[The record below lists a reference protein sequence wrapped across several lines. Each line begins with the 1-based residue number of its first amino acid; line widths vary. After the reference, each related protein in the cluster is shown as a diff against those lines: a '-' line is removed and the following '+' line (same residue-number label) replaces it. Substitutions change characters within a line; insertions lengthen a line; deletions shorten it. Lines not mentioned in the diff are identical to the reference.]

1 MIKKSLD
8 IYARSS
14 KWLQQGA
21 IVLIAL
27 ACLYASVQNLISTKY
42 LGSINDDPVADW
54 EKRFAPLKDQLPFK
68 RGVVGYISD
77 SNIPGY
83 TYNAAND
90 EGEYVLAQ
98 YVLAP
103 IIIVRG
109 TGQEWNIGNLDKAA
123 YEIWSKSNQGQF
135 IVIPFKDKLY
145 LFHRLGK

>member
-1 MIKKSLD
+1 MI
-8 IYARSS
+8 I
-14 KWLQQGA
+14 KWLQRGV
-21 IVLIAL
+21 IVLIVL
-27 ACLYASVQNLISTKY
+27 ASLYASIQNLISTRD
-42 LGSINDDPVADW
+42 LGSTTDDPVADW
-54 EKRFAPLKDQLPFK
+54 EKRFAPLVQQLPFK

-77 SNIPGY
+77 SDIPGF

-109 TGQEWNIGNLDKAA
+109 TNQEWNIGNLDKPA
-123 YEIWSKSNQGQF
+123 YDIWSSTHQGQF
-135 IVIPFKDKLY
+135 EMITFKDKLY